1 MKEKNII
8 FTKDTAKKFIPI
20 LLLITGV
27 LLILV
32 SRFSE
37 TKEKAIT
44 DTFTGVYETDYA
56 NILESK
62 LKNVLESITGK
73 GTVNVMITFESTY
86 VTNEHDELYEAS
98 DFSLPTMTKSQEVS
112 AAKKPTPEI
121 GGVMIVCSSLSNP
134 EDINT
139 IKKAAA
145 TALNIKENKI
155 YIIGGAPKQ

>member
-1 MKEKNII
+1 MKDNSIL
-8 FTKDTAKKFIPI
+8 FTKDMTKKVIPV
-20 LLLITGV
+20 LLLIVGV
-27 LLILV
+27 FLVLI

-37 TKEKAIT
+37 TKEKTAA

-56 NILESK
+56 SILENK
-62 LKNVLESITGK
+62 LKNVLESITGED
-73 GTVNVMITFESTY
+73 TVSVMITFKSTY
-86 VTNEHDELYEAS
+86 TENEHDELYEDS
-98 DFSLPTMTKSQEVS
+98 VFSIQTTAKGQEVS
-112 AAKKPTPEI
+112 AKIMPTPEI

-134 EDINT
+134 EDMNT